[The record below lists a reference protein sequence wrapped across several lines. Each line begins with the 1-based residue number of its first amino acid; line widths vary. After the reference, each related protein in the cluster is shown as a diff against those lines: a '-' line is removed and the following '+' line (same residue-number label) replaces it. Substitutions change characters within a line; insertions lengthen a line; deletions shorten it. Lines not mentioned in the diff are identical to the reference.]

1 MEWTEKELKEIRLIV
16 SYMNC
21 ALLVAANKNLRLDI
35 EHEQVHITYRNG
47 TIIKRIPVGGD
58 SACGVFHDVVKAL
71 AKGDIA

>member
-1 MEWTEKELKEIRLIV
+1 MEWNENELREIRLIV
-16 SYMNC
+16 SYLNC

-35 EHEQVHITYRNG
+35 EHEEVHITYRNG

-71 AKGDIA
+71 SKADI